1 VGRVFSVYHSSFIIH
16 NSAVPTP
23 PAYEP
28 PRFIAVEGPLRVGK
42 TSLADIL
49 AERLDG
55 ARVRDA
61 EDNPFLENFYKDK
74 PGSALAT
81 QLYFLMARYQQLR
94 SLDLAAT
101 AHRIVVSDYL
111 FEKDKIFAY
120 LNLNDAELQLYNRY
134 YELFAEQAP
143 IPDLVI
149 YLQAKPETLRK
160 RIAKKNVPFEHRI
173 SDDYVAAV
181 VKAYDH
187 FFFQYKSSDLL
198 VIETSEI
205 DFIDR
210 NEDLQELLRRLSQP
224 VKGTQYFLPLGSAPA
239 D

>member
-1 VGRVFSVYHSSFIIH
+1 VH
-16 NSAVPTP
+16 NSP
-23 PAYEP
+23 PSEP
-28 PRFIAVEGPLRVGK
+28 PRFIAIEGPLRVGK
-42 TSLADIL
+42 TSLSDIL
-49 AERLDG
+49 AERLNG
-55 ARVRDA
+55 SRVCDV
-61 EDNPFLENFYKDK
+61 EDNPFLQSFYEEKT
-74 PGSALAT
+74 GAAFAA
-81 QLYFLMARYQQLR
+81 QLYFLMARYRQWH
-94 SLDLAAT
+94 SLDLTAT
-101 AHRIVVSDYL
+101 ANRIVISDYL

-120 LNLNDAELQLYNRY
+120 LNLNDTELQLYDQY
-134 YELFAEQAP
+134 YEIFAGQVP

-149 YLQAKPETLRK
+149 YLQAKPETLKK
-160 RIAKKNVPFEHRI
+160 RISKKNVRFEHHI
-173 SDDYVAAV
+173 SDDYLAAV
-181 VKAYDH
+181 VKAYEH